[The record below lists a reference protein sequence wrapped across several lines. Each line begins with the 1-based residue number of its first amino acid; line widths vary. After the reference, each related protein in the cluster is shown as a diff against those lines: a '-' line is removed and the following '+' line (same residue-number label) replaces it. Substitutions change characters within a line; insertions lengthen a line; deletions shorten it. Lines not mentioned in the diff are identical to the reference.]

1 MDNSG
6 YDISGIS
13 LFSIN
18 PIDTAINE
26 NKNTVKVYGNQ
37 TIGGDK
43 VFTGT
48 VTLENEVIHNST
60 SFSTEDGII
69 EQLKGNTGDMLD
81 YGNYGVY
88 NDGTSTKYKGII
100 NKKQTDKFYVF
111 HNQINQPV
119 SSLNLGTQDLGTLV
133 VRDPVENNEAA
144 TKQYVESHGGGSYL
158 PLSGG
163 TLTGDL
169 IMSNKDIIK
178 IRNLYFDD
186 TGLYNVLRFPTSN
199 RLSVID
205 GDGTPFMHFNSLASN
220 QLIEL
225 SKDTNVNGD
234 ITMLNSKRILGLLNP
249 ISNDEPANKSYA
261 DTKLSL
267 NGGIINGDFG
277 FTTQLRKLLLAGK
290 TSTNS
295 TPEGNFITTISNNDL
310 VIYKGLK
317 FLAMN
322 NDETYTNQRLNMNN
336 NNIINCDSI
345 TADKLN
351 ITTNTGIINF
361 GDNTVDNILGGN
373 SYTQIAGGNDKYFVC
388 NQLNNETNNNINML
402 GNEIINCESITC
414 QGSVLTLSAGGAGAF
429 RITNTLNDSLVPI
442 RMNTNK
448 ITNLGT
454 PTADTDAATKKYVD
468 DNIPV
473 VPTSSAIYTPITL
486 PSPNNGLFRNYNYQ
500 TSFQPFLSIT
510 TPNFPIPAPNQRIK
524 YTIHL
529 PILIFN
535 GDSAEVSIR
544 YIYYDSGVRIDPA
557 EFPYDC
563 GNTFK
568 RGELGYEFALTNNTG
583 ILNLTRNAFPTN
595 LRIDIELFVMGGSGS
610 IAKLLTGDSGRQMLP
625 YLETQLITV

>member
-26 NKNTVKVYGNQ
+26 NQNTVKVYGNQ

-133 VRDPVENNEAA
+133 VRDPVENNEVA

-163 TLTGDL
+163 TLTGNL
-169 IMSNKDIIK
+169 SMSNKDIVK

-205 GDGTPFMHFNSLASN
+205 GDGNPYMHFNSLASN

-225 SKDTNVNGD
+225 SKDTNVNGN

-267 NGGIINGDFG
+267 DGGIINGDFG

-290 TSTNS
+290 TGDQS

-322 NDETYTNQRLNMNN
+322 NDETYTNQRLNM
-336 NNIINCDSI
+336 
-345 TADKLN
+345 A
-351 ITTNTGIINF
+351 
-361 GDNTVDNILGGN
+361 
-373 SYTQIAGGNDKYFVC
+373 
-388 NQLNNETNNNINML
+388 

-442 RMNTNK
+442 RMNFNK
-448 ITNLGT
+448 ITNLGI
-454 PTADTDAATKKYVD
+454 PTADNDATTKQYVD
-468 DNIPV
+468 DAVNGGGDVHLPKYHTVFYAPDPDSGQTYKTYTNDGFTGQGLFYMSSPILS
-473 VPTSSAIYTPITL
+473 TSSGYALWNINLPPLFFQDELVDFFIKITEDGVIVETIECGATY
-486 PSPNNGLFRNYNYQ
+486 NG
-500 TSFQPFLSIT
+500 
-510 TPNFPIPAPNQRIK
+510 
-524 YTIHL
+524 
-529 PILIFN
+529 
-535 GDSAEVSIR
+535 
-544 YIYYDSGVRIDPA
+544 
-557 EFPYDC
+557 
-563 GNTFK
+563 
-568 RGELGYEFALTNNTG
+568 
-583 ILNLTRNAFPTN
+583 
-595 LRIDIELFVMGGSGS
+595 FVGSGYLTIPTITKGCHEFQTANAS
-610 IAKLLTGDSGRQMLP
+610 VIFGVQVYVKPRGAINSTAKLDLGGTSSMNKMYRVFDV
-625 YLETQLITV
+625 ELININT